1 MKKILR
7 FSFVLLFIVLLSST
21 VFAGTQ
27 VSKNNATMKLV
38 EDNVCDISFG
48 KYGTFEK
55 KMTNIDVNNKTID
68 ISLTA
73 KNNATAPN
81 STTHT
86 ETALKNA
93 DIVFLIDNSN
103 SMTANK
109 AGEITR
115 KQAVLNATNDLI
127 DKLFEKGD
135 NIKIGVVKY
144 ATSKTATVGS
154 ENDAAIVTPSFVS
167 TADTAKAAIKNV
179 QDDTN
184 VKDYP
189 TTDIEAGLTVAN
201 KLLNTEKDSN
211 ISKIIVLLTD
221 GIPNYALNV
230 GPVTNGQGF
239 ESCYDEKVFTP
250 TKNKLVELK
259 NAGVNVMSVLINMSD
274 DEQISIK

>member
-1 MKKILR
+1 MKKIFK
-7 FSFVLLFIVLLSST
+7 FSFVLLFIFLISNA

-86 ETALKNA
+86 ETSLKNA

-109 AGEITR
+109 VGDLTR
-115 KQAVLNATNDLI
+115 KQVVLNATNDLI
-127 DKLFEKGD
+127 DKLYEKGS
-135 NIKIGVVKY
+135 NLKVGVVKY

-154 ENDAAIVTPSFVS
+154 LLDASIVTPRFVS
-167 TADTAKAAIKNV
+167 TADDAKAAIKKV
-179 QDDTN
+179 QDDTD

-189 TTDIEAGLTVAN
+189 TTDIEAGLSVA
-201 KLLNTEKDSN
+201 KSLLNSDSDPDV
-211 ISKIIVLLTD
+211 SKIIVLLTD
-221 GIPNYALNV
+221 GIPNYAIGV
-230 GPVTNGQGF
+230 GPVANGSGF
-239 ESCYDEKVFTP
+239 ESCYEDRK
-250 TKNKLVELK
+250 
-259 NAGVNVMSVLINMSD
+259 SVV
-274 DEQISIK
+274 